1 MTTDIMKAIQ
11 KKQKKHPIRTWWNK
25 NSYKVLRVV
34 LFPLLVCICAHEKF
48 VKYLNSRQSWN
59 EERARQILSYYV
71 PSKADW
77 DEIDQDFYFFDNGM
91 GWGNLAKRHLK
102 RKDRRFWDLH
112 RHKIRR
118 YLIDDFELDGFVKE
132 VRDCSD
138 GWTELIFRLK

>member
-1 MTTDIMKAIQ
+1 MTNEIMKAIQ
-11 KKQKKHPIRTWWNK
+11 KKQKKHPIRDWWNK
-25 NSYKVLRVV
+25 NSYKVWRVV
-34 LFPLLVCICAHEKF
+34 LFPLWLCICAKEKF
-48 VKYLNSRQSWN
+48 VKYLNSRQAWN
-59 EERARQILSYYV
+59 TERARQILSYYV

-112 RHKIRR
+112 RSKIRR
-118 YLIDDFELDGFVKE
+118 YLIDEFELDGFVKE

-138 GWTELIFRLK
+138 GWTELVFRLQ